1 MLMSRGAGL
10 APAQWGA
17 GGAFSP
23 ERGRWRLAER
33 KGAVLPS
40 PSDAAGSAAA
50 TPGAEAARGSGA
62 WLRLAAE
69 ARSVSRSGFA
79 SPGMAAGVPSDALGR
94 RVACGTDHAT
104 VRYVG
109 SVPPTAGVWLG
120 VEWDDPQRGKH
131 DGTYEGTQ
139 YFKCQHPRGGSFIR
153 PNKANFGVDF
163 LTAVKDRYGMSN
175 EQGGTENAL
184 VFGKKTVEFVGMDS
198 IAEQQRQLNQLV
210 DVSVRECAVS
220 HAGQKEE
227 IGRTCAN
234 IRHID
239 LTKNLI
245 SSWETVTAIASQV
258 QNLETLDISENK
270 MKFPSTSAS
279 VSSVF
284 SKLRI
289 LALNRTG
296 ITWTEV
302 LLCAPGWPAL
312 EELYLTSNDI
322 TVLERPGDDVLQT
335 LKLLDLSDNHLLD
348 GNQLHLI
355 AHLPRLEQLIL
366 RNTGISSI
374 CFPDAG
380 FGCKTKMF
388 RSLKHLAINENKISQ
403 WSSINELDK
412 LPSLRSLQCHN
423 NPCMDTE
430 KNPETL
436 RQLIIAKISQLE
448 VLNKSEILPA
458 ERKGAELDYRKIFG
472 SDWLA
477 AGGNWNPEKN
487 KPSEEFLAAHP
498 RYPSLCLKYGA
509 PEEGELKG
517 REPVTL
523 KNQLLTL
530 TIKCPENPEQKPVE
544 KKLPESMTIQRVKG
558 LLYRLLKIPGSE
570 LKLSYQSSKL
580 EGKEVELD
588 NDLKPLQFY
597 SIENGDCVLVR
608 W

>member
-1 MLMSRGAGL
+1 M
-10 APAQWGA
+10 
-17 GGAFSP
+17 
-23 ERGRWRLAER
+23 
-33 KGAVLPS
+33 
-40 PSDAAGSAAA
+40 A
-50 TPGAEAARGSGA
+50 TQ
-62 WLRLAAE
+62 
-69 ARSVSRSGFA
+69 
-79 SPGMAAGVPSDALGR
+79 VPSDALGR
-94 RVACGTDHAT
+94 RILCGAEYAT
-104 VRYVG
+104 VCYVG
-109 SVPPTAGVWLG
+109 DVPPTAGIWLG

-131 DGTYEGTQ
+131 NGTYEGKQ
-139 YFKCQHPRGGSFIR
+139 YFKCRHPRGGSFIR

-163 LTAVKDRYGMSN
+163 LTAVKDRYGLNN
-175 EQGGTENAL
+175 EQGVQHGPEDIL

-198 IAEQQRQLNQLV
+198 IAEQQRQENFKIHFCQLTQLV
-210 DVSVRECAVS
+210 DISVRECAVS
-220 HAGQKEE
+220 HAGQEEE
-227 IGRTCAN
+227 ISRTCAN
-234 IRHID
+234 IRHIN
-239 LTKNLI
+239 LSKNLI

-258 QNLETLDISENK
+258 RNLETLNISENK
-270 MKFPSTSAS
+270 LKFPCTSPS
-279 VSSVF
+279 VPGVF
-284 SKLRI
+284 SKLRV
-289 LALNRTG
+289 LALNQTE

-302 LLCAPGWPAL
+302 LRCALGWPAL
-312 EELYLTSNDI
+312 EELYLAFNNI
-322 TVLERPGDDVLQT
+322 TVLERPGKVLQS
-335 LKLLDLSDNHLLD
+335 LKLLDLSDNQLVD

-366 RNTGISSI
+366 RNTGLSSVH
-374 CFPDAG
+374 FPDVG

-388 RSLKHLAINENKISQ
+388 PSLKHLSIKDNKISQ

-412 LPSLRSLQCHN
+412 LLSLRSLQCHN
-423 NPCMDTE
+423 NPLMDTE

-472 SDWLA
+472 NDWLA
-477 AGGNWNPEKN
+477 AGGNWDPEKN
-487 KPSEEFLAAHP
+487 NPSPEFLAAHP

-509 PEEGELKG
+509 PEEGELKSQQ
-517 REPVTL
+517 PLTL

-530 TIKCPENPEQKPVE
+530 MIKCPEKPEQKPIE

-558 LLYRLLKIPGSE
+558 LLYRLFRIPGSE

-597 SIENGDCVLVR
+597 SIENGDCMLVR

>member
-1 MLMSRGAGL
+1 MI
-10 APAQWGA
+10 QWRA
-17 GGAFSP
+17 AKVVQDIDHICVL
-23 ERGRWRLAER
+23 WRE
-33 KGAVLPS
+33 
-40 PSDAAGSAAA
+40 
-50 TPGAEAARGSGA
+50 
-62 WLRLAAE
+62 
-69 ARSVSRSGFA
+69 
-79 SPGMAAGVPSDALGR
+79 VPSNDDFYGYDAINLKMYLPYFSGI
-94 RVACGTDHAT
+94 
-104 VRYVG
+104 
-109 SVPPTAGVWLG
+109 WLG

-139 YFKCQHPRGGSFIR
+139 YFKCRHPRGGSFIR

-163 LTAVKDRYGMSN
+163 LTAVKDRYGLN
-175 EQGGTENAL
+175 DQGVQHGTENTL
-184 VFGKKTVEFVGMDS
+184 VLGKKTVEFVGMDS
-198 IAEQQRQLNQLV
+198 VAEQQSQLNRLV
-210 DVSVRECAVS
+210 DVSVHGCAVS

-227 IGRTCAN
+227 IGRTCPN
-234 IRHID
+234 IRHIN
-239 LTKNLI
+239 LSKNLI

-258 QNLETLDISENK
+258 QNLETLNLSENK
-270 MKFPSTSAS
+270 MKFPSTSTS
-279 VSSVF
+279 ESSVF

-289 LALNRTG
+289 LALNQTQ

-312 EELYLTSNDI
+312 EELYLTSNNI
-322 TVLERPGDDVLQT
+322 TVLERPDNVLQT
-335 LKLLDLSDNHLLD
+335 LKLLDLSDNQLLD

-374 CFPDAG
+374 HFPDAE

-388 RSLKHLAINENKISQ
+388 PSLKRLTINDNKISQ

-412 LPSLRSLQCHN
+412 LSSLQSLQCHN
-423 NPCMDTE
+423 NPFMDTE

-472 SDWLA
+472 NDWLA

-517 REPVTL
+517 RQPLTL
-523 KNQLLTL
+523 KNQLLSKSIFLVTFLSSPL
-530 TIKCPENPEQKPVE
+530 T
-544 KKLPESMTIQRVKG
+544 ESMTIQRVKG

-570 LKLSYQSSKL
+570 LKLSYESSKL